1 MPLSPSFAGMVAEGL
16 GDGDLLFVADVQ
28 SAEEDHS
35 ALLERCRGCSAASR
49 PLSSVS
55 RSVLISLPIRGVRS
69 TTSSCAEVSPMA
81 NQLTLVRMVLAE
93 CFTRGCFHSSTASET
108 VISE

>member
-1 MPLSPSFAGMVAEGL
+1 MPLLTLVLHDVAEGL
-16 GDGDLLFVADVQ
+16 GDGDLLLVADLQ
-28 SAEEDHS
+28 PAEEDH
-35 ALLERCRGCSAASR
+35 APLLQDRADVRASR

-55 RSVLISLPIRGVRS
+55 MSVLISLPIPGVRS
-69 TTSSCAEVSPMA
+69 TTSSCAEVSPMS

-93 CFTRGCFHSSTASET
+93 CFTRGCFHSSTASDT